1 MENVDKEKHCL
12 LSDAEQKLRC
22 DKVKA
27 GMRKNGVD
35 GLLVSDNAD
44 LYYLTGRVFAG
55 YVYISTDS
63 DEPYYAVKRPCHL
76 ENRRM
81 VMIRKPEEMTRMF
94 EGESGIRPP
103 RRLALEMG
111 ALSYNAITRLMKI
124 FPGVEFADATPV
136 MAAARAVKTD
146 EEIAKIRFSGVKHR
160 HLYERITHL
169 YQEGMRDIELQVEI
183 ERVARLEGCLGQFRV
198 AGGDMELFMGNL
210 LVGENAD
217 NPSPYDFAMG
227 GAGMDPSLPVGADGT
242 IIKPGVSVM
251 VDVNGNFTGYMTDMT
266 RCYAVE
272 PLPERAARAHQL
284 SIDICAELARM
295 GRPGVEAKALYNRA
309 LEMATEAG
317 FAESFMGHRQHAGFV
332 GHGVGIEIN
341 ELPVIAPR
349 SRDILAAGNV
359 IALEP
364 KFVIPGVGAVGIEN
378 TYRVTDS
385 GPMERL
391 TDAPEEIIYFD

>member
-1 MENVDKEKHCL
+1 MENVDKEKLCL

-76 ENRRM
+76 ENLRM

-198 AGGDMELFMGNL
+198 AGGDMELFMGNV

-295 GRPGVEAKALYNRA
+295 GRPGVEAKALYERA

-317 FAESFMGHRQHAGFV
+317 MAESFMGHRQHAGFV

>member
-1 MENVDKEKHCL
+1 MENVDKEKLCL

-295 GRPGVEAKALYNRA
+295 GRPGVEAKA
-309 LEMATEAG
+309 
-317 FAESFMGHRQHAGFV
+317 
-332 GHGVGIEIN
+332 
-341 ELPVIAPR
+341 
-349 SRDILAAGNV
+349 
-359 IALEP
+359 
-364 KFVIPGVGAVGIEN
+364 
-378 TYRVTDS
+378 
-385 GPMERL
+385 
-391 TDAPEEIIYFD
+391 

>member
-1 MENVDKEKHCL
+1 MENVDKEKLCL

>member
-1 MENVDKEKHCL
+1 MENVDKEKLCL

-44 LYYLTGRVFAG
+44 VYYLTGRVFAG

-272 PLPERAARAHQL
+272 PLPERAARAHLL

>member
-1 MENVDKEKHCL
+1 MENVDKEKLCL

-198 AGGDMELFMGNL
+198 AGGDMERFMGNL

>member
-1 MENVDKEKHCL
+1 MENVDTEKLCL

>member
-1 MENVDKEKHCL
+1 MENVDKEKLCL

-349 SRDILAAGNV
+349 SRYLLAAGNV

>member
-1 MENVDKEKHCL
+1 MENVDKEKLCL

-183 ERVARLEGCLGQFRV
+183 ERAARLEGCLGQFRV